1 MCKIIMG
8 GPGSGKTT
16 LPRGVSRLTDVGCTE
31 PNLVAC
37 PSQDPGIPM
46 KSDRELFEEVKLII
60 HGMYT
65 GWCDPLI
72 FEADMVVWLDP
83 PSPIAV

>member
-1 MCKIIMG
+1 
-8 GPGSGKTT
+8 
-16 LPRGVSRLTDVGCTE
+16 
-31 PNLVAC
+31 
-37 PSQDPGIPM
+37 M
-46 KSDRELFEEVKLII
+46 KSDRELSEEVKLII